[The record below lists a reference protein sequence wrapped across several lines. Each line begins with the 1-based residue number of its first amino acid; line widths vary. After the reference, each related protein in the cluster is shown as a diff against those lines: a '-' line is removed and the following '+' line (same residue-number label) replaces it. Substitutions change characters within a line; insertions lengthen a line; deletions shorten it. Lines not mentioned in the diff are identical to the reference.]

1 MAPKKINPA
10 KLAQLAA
17 IDAKTKAPLK
27 PTTPRVNN
35 STPPDD
41 TLPGLPSVDE
51 IIYGSTTTTTVPGA
65 TTTTTTVP
73 QPIIPSPK
81 GTKTGTLSD
90 KIIRDIN
97 AAEAALLRTN
107 RYTPQEVENIKTGQQ
122 KKKGFWGTV
131 GGFGGT
137 ILNYGLAKPIMALD
151 RFDNLVPALIEGSIK
166 NAKVIAGGGEE
177 RYTNWSE
184 IPRNIQTGVPISRP
198 GELKIKN
205 TDDYVNFRFDMGG
218 LGSEVKFMPTAVAKQ
233 LTFAQSRELGTVD
246 KTKKYKNIN
255 EIPVNVQT
263 LQPIAKVGD
272 YVYSNG
278 EMLANL
284 ELRSNPEGY
293 LLPSDITDTLIQ
305 EVVKPTAKF
314 TRAITDPG
322 EVIERTGDPSFG
334 YGSIEELQTGNQW
347 VDRTTGLIGD
357 IFGSPSTYLT
367 AGTSVPAKLS
377 LRTVGLADDALTKI
391 TSRAAESLAR
401 DGFSQTIKII
411 EKEVALELGEKVGS
425 RVANRTAAAIVSE
438 AGQLAVERATTE
450 AAKKAVAKA
459 ARQATSYWSAVG
471 PRRVL
476 GASAREGL
484 AIGIKNLRDEA
495 QQTAIR
501 YAGQAEGRIAE
512 NFVKAMTDDVI
523 GDIASK
529 GYSAFN
535 KKIVVDGVKTTVG
548 KALGIPGGLRLG
560 VGTAKATI
568 PGTKY
573 LQAPVGKAA
582 YLGRKGLYEA
592 GKVGKV
598 IPGLRQPIGDLLT
611 GLGRGGL
618 PVPSDVIFNARTG
631 LRSGATRGAAA
642 VSALELLAEDSV
654 YRTLKKT
661 TANSI
666 RPAISEIFKTYGD
679 KESRRTVYQIL
690 EIPLDQL
697 LLILSKSDNL
707 AARELSARLGRNVS
721 VQEVQL
727 SRQLSNY
734 ISELFKSTEYVARG
748 LGTETNTFAKMLDDF
763 GKGKLKTFPQVLSDK
778 AVGFLG
784 RKHLGRVRVVEGIEY
799 TVDELIELTLRGL
812 GHDTRLLPGQSIIN
826 ELEEGTFWFGKRL
839 TQEDIDLGIDH
850 LNQLAK
856 DRLGIKFNILD
867 TNAVSAIIKYSKK
880 FADDYAFLAR
890 LQQYAGTTPSA
901 TKAMPFG
908 GPTAMPVATP
918 GGYVPTT
925 PLYTS
930 QPFAVGMSVAA
941 GLREVGVELLSYA
954 LDRSYLTKAQIENIA
969 TRLSITPAQ
978 VDEIADEL
986 LNRISMPGRTSP
998 GLSLRE
1004 IEDVVNNYSLQ
1015 RNLDTWSI
1023 PEFDATINEIAGQIK
1038 ELTDIKAGK
1047 IDFPSG
1053 LSVNELD
1060 DRIVALADLEE
1071 ITNVLNSAKAAGDN
1085 VYTAWQTLRAD
1096 LADNYRAFFTRSP
1109 KDVQRFLTKIDA
1121 EDIKNM
1127 LNLVEDTYIAL
1138 DNMIIPDAAAKV
1150 EIAAMF
1156 KNVRRLKDP
1165 TFRGNAVSVLKDIN
1179 RYVKTWAVTSPG
1191 FHTRNSLSNMFQL
1204 IAAGANL
1211 TNVKDGFLVLNRWNK
1226 FAKENALKSGAL
1238 ADPTQLVDDFIAS
1251 GAVPKRLQPAT
1262 RAALLDSGSVGF
1274 GDVEEVFG
1282 MTIPERTGVLGKE
1295 VPVRTGP
1302 IGSKVS
1308 AVSTALGAAPR
1319 LSRQGGA
1326 IIENYSRFILTF
1338 DGVRQGLDPLQ
1349 SAARTNRFLF
1359 DYEDLSRLDEIAT
1372 SVVPFWIW
1380 MSRNLP
1386 LQFQEM
1392 WYNPKLYKQYQEFR
1406 RSLEDEDGNNV
1417 LMPDYLEKSGAFK
1430 TFFGGS
1436 IYARPDFG
1444 IPSIGGMPGTGSP
1457 SPLQTG
1463 VSDWRSIVS
1472 AIPAASL
1479 TSALLGTDP
1488 RYGTPLREEGQGFF
1502 APDVLRNIGTQLGGP
1517 VNAAGRAIEG
1527 APYIGAYSDW
1537 GALSPLQ
1544 EAFGVAGPTTSSGY
1558 ARENSQTQA
1567 WQRALASWLGV
1578 PLTTVGPDQ
1587 EISALY
1593 DQLARLRQANQG

>member
-17 IDAKTKAPLK
+17 IDINKKGRAP
-27 PTTPRVNN
+27 RAEGDS
-35 STPPDD
+35 STNT
-41 TLPGLPSVDE
+41 TLPPLPSVDE
-51 IIYGSTTTTTVPGA
+51 IINGSTTTTTVPS
-65 TTTTTTVP
+65 TSPTTTVTP
-73 QPIIPSPK
+73 SIIPPPK
-81 GTKTGTLSD
+81 ATKIGTLSE

-97 AAEAALLRTN
+97 AAEAKLLRTN
-107 RYTPQEVENIKTGQQ
+107 QYSPEQVEKIKAGQS
-122 KKKGFWGTV
+122 KDKGFFGKAW
-131 GGFGGT
+131 GFGGT
-137 ILNYGLAKPIMALD
+137 ILNYGLVKPIMFLD
-151 RFDNLVPALIEGSIK
+151 RVDNIVPALIEGSIK
-166 NAKVIAGGGEE
+166 NIKVIAGGGEE
-177 RYTNWSE
+177 RYKNWSE
-184 IPRNIQTGVPISRP
+184 IPRNNQTGAPISKP
-198 GELKIKN
+198 GELKIEN
-205 TDDYVNFRFDMGG
+205 IDDFVNFKFDTGG
-218 LGSEVKFMPTAVAKQ
+218 IGSTVKFMPTNIAQQKT
-233 LTFAQSRELGTVD
+233 LAQSKELGSID
-246 KTKKYKNIN
+246 NTKKYKNIN

-278 EMLANL
+278 DFLANL
-284 ELRSNPEGY
+284 ELRNNSEGY
-293 LLPSDITDTLIQ
+293 LLPSEVTDIILKDA
-305 EVVKPTAKF
+305 VKSAAKF

-322 EVIERTGDPSFG
+322 EVIEKTADPKFG
-334 YGSIEELQTGNQW
+334 YGSIEELQTGNIW

-357 IFGSPSTYLT
+357 IFGSPSTYLSG
-367 AGTSVPAKLS
+367 GTSIPAKLS
-377 LRTVGLADDALTKI
+377 LRSVSLGDDVLRAF

-401 DGFSQTIKII
+401 DGFTQTIKII
-411 EKEVALELGEKVGS
+411 EKEVAVELGEKAAS
-425 RVANRTAAAIVSE
+425 RVANRVAAAIVSE
-438 AGQLAVERATTE
+438 AGELAVERATTE
-450 AAKKAVAKA
+450 VAKKAAAKA

-484 AIGIKNLRDEA
+484 AIGVKNLRDEA
-495 QQTAIR
+495 QQVAIK
-501 YAGQAEGRIAE
+501 YAGQAEGRLAD
-512 NFVKAMTDDVI
+512 NFVRAMTDDVI
-523 GDIASK
+523 SEIASK
-529 GYSAFN
+529 GYSVFN
-535 KKIVVDGVKTTVG
+535 KTIVVDGLKTTVG
-548 KALGIPGGLRLG
+548 KVLGIPGGLRLG

-568 PGTKY
+568 PGSKY

-582 YLGRKGLYEA
+582 YLGRKGLYEV

-611 GLGRGGL
+611 GLGKGGL
-618 PVPSDVIFNARTG
+618 PVPSDVIFNSRTG
-631 LRSGATRGAAA
+631 LRSGRLKGAAA
-642 VSALELLAEDSV
+642 INALDLLAEDNI

-661 TANSI
+661 TTNSM
-666 RPAISEIFKTYGD
+666 RPALTQIFNTYGN
-679 KESRRTVYQIL
+679 KEARKTVYQIL

-697 LLILSKSDNL
+697 LLILSKADNL
-707 AARELSARLGRNVS
+707 AARELSARLGRV
-721 VQEVQL
+721 VTIEEVQL

-763 GKGKLKTFPQVLSDK
+763 GKGQLRTFPQVLSDK

-784 RKHLGRVRVVEGIEY
+784 RKHLGKEKVIDGIKY

-812 GHDTRLLPGQSIIN
+812 GHDTRLLPGQAIIN
-826 ELEEGTFWFGKRL
+826 QLEEGSFWFGKRL
-839 TQEDIDLGIDH
+839 TQEDLDLGVDH

-856 DRLGIKFNILD
+856 DRLGINFNILD

-890 LQQYAGTTPSA
+890 MQQLAGTKPSA
-901 TKAMPFG
+901 VKGIPFG
-908 GPTAMPVATP
+908 DALNMPPRTP
-918 GGYVPTT
+918 GGFAAVT

-954 LDRSYLTKAQIENIA
+954 LDRSRLTKAQIENIA
-969 TRLSITPAQ
+969 QRLSITTAQ

-986 LNRISMPGRTSP
+986 LNRISMPGRVSP
-998 GLSLRE
+998 GLSMRE
-1004 IEDVVNNYSLQ
+1004 IEDVVNNFSLQ
-1015 RNLDTWSI
+1015 KNLDAWSLDD
-1023 PEFDATINEIAGQIK
+1023 FDSAVNEITGQIK
-1038 ELTDIKAGK
+1038 ELLDVRAGK
-1047 IDFPSG
+1047 IPFPPG
-1053 LSVNELD
+1053 KSVYEIN
-1060 DRIVALADLEE
+1060 DRIIALGDLEE
-1071 ITNVLNSAKAAGDN
+1071 ITTVLNAAKSAGDN
-1085 VYTAWQTLRAD
+1085 SYMAWQTLRAD

-1121 EDIKNM
+1121 EDLKNM

-1150 EIAAMF
+1150 EIAALF

-1165 TFRGNAVSVLKDIN
+1165 TFRGNAVSVLQDIN

-1191 FHTRNSLSNMFQL
+1191 FHTRNALSNMFQL

-1211 TNVKDGFLVLNRWNK
+1211 TNVKDGFKILNEWNQ
-1226 FAKENALKSGAL
+1226 FAKANAFKI
-1238 ADPTQLVDDFIAS
+1238 DPATGVRVLSDPAQLVDDFIAS
-1251 GAVPKRLQPAT
+1251 GKVPKRLQGAT
-1262 RAALLDSGSVGF
+1262 RQSLLESGSVGF

-1282 MTIPERTGVLGKE
+1282 MTVPERTGVLGKE

-1308 AVSTALGAAPR
+1308 EASTAIGYFPR
-1319 LSRQGGA
+1319 KSRQAGA
-1326 IIENYSRFILTF
+1326 LIENYSRFILTF

-1349 SAARTNRFLF
+1349 AAARTNRFLF
-1359 DYEDLSRLDEIAT
+1359 DYEDLSRLDEIAKT
-1372 SVVPFWIW
+1372 VVPFWIW

-1406 RSLEDEDGNNV
+1406 RSIEDENGNNR
-1417 LMPDYLEKSGAFK
+1417 LIPDYLEKSGAFK
-1430 TFFGGS
+1430 TFFGKN

-1444 IPSIGGMPGTGSP
+1444 IPSVGGMPGTGSP

-1472 AIPAASL
+1472 AIPALSL
-1479 TSALLGTDP
+1479 GSSLLGTDP
-1488 RYGTPLREEGQGFF
+1488 RYGSPLREEGQGFF
-1502 APDVLRNIGTQLGGP
+1502 APDVLKSIGTQLGGP

-1537 GALSPLQ
+1537 GVANPLRDAL
-1544 EAFGVAGPTTSSGY
+1544 GIAGPTTGSGY
-1558 ARENSQTQA
+1558 ARENTQTEA
-1567 WQRALASWLGV
+1567 WQRALASWLGI

-1593 DQLARLRQANQG
+1593 DQLARLRQAGK